1 MMWKIMRT
9 QKLMCQYVMKS
20 TKSKK
25 KKNFDFTL

>member
-9 QKLMCQYVMKS
+9 QKLMCQYIMKS

-25 KKNFDFTL
+25 NFDFTL